1 MSHDDS
7 RRADDD
13 AEATGNETASV
24 GRTRDRRSTTLVT
37 LLRLV
42 AIFLF
47 FIAAAVLLKLF
58 FAERIPELTIERLE
72 AAEQLWQ
79 QKGPDSY
86 DLEVEIRGARPGS
99 ARVEVRDGAVTVATR
114 DGRQLPSWTRD
125 TWSVPGQFDTL
136 QRELELAEDP
146 QHEMMAAPGTQLQL
160 RCDFDPRFGF
170 PRRFH
175 RFATGGAPEVFW
187 RVSSFRK
194 VIR

>member
-1 MSHDDS
+1 MSHDDL
-7 RRADDD
+7 RRAGDD
-13 AEATGNETASV
+13 AEARGDEIAAV
-24 GRTRDRRSTTLVT
+24 GRDRVHRSTTRLIF
-37 LLRLV
+37 LSLV
-42 AIFLF
+42 AVLLF
-47 FIAAAVLLKLF
+47 FIAATAILKLF
-58 FAERIPELTIERLE
+58 FAERIPELTVERLE
-72 AAEQLWQ
+72 VAEHLWRR
-79 QKGPDSY
+79 KGPDSY
-86 DLEVEIRGARPGS
+86 DLEVEIRGARPGT

-125 TWSVPGQFDTL
+125 TWTVPGQFDTL

-187 RVSSFRK
+187 RVTSFRI